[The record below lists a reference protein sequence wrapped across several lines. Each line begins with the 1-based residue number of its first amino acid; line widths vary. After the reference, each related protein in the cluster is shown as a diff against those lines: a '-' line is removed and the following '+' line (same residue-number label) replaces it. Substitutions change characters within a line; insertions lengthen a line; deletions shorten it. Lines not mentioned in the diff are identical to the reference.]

1 MTLPSPENAPSLTSS
16 HPSNGARR
24 LVVKL
29 TCGPEAP
36 ERYSQAVTVAATA
49 LASGA
54 EVSLWL
60 TGESVWLATPGH
72 AESFELP
79 HAAPLA
85 ELRDALLA
93 GATVTVCTQCAA
105 RRDLTEVDLL
115 PGARIAGAASFVE
128 EVLGEGVQALVY

>member
-1 MTLPSPENAPSLTSS
+1 VTPASPETPASE
-16 HPSNGARR
+16 NGPLR

-29 TCGPEAP
+29 TCGSEAP
-36 ERYSQAVTVAATA
+36 ERFSQGVTVAATA

-60 TGESVWLATPGH
+60 TGEATWLATPGH

-85 ELRDALLA
+85 DLRDALLA

-105 RRDLTEVDLL
+105 RRDLTEADLL
-115 PGARIAGAASFVE
+115 PGARVAGAASFVE
-128 EVLGEGVQALVY
+128 EVLADRVQALVY